1 MSESQSEETADEL
14 LPELT
19 TFTVKTEKIIE
30 LDFSPSE
37 IQAMMEKVDA
47 ETPEEA
53 VSSVVFQRE
62 QRSVEPQEK
71 LLSME
76 ITTDGPSDD

>member
-1 MSESQSEETADEL
+1 MSESQSEETAEEL
-14 LPELT
+14 LPDLE
-19 TFTVKTEKIIE
+19 TFTVRTETVIE
-30 LDFSPSE
+30 LDFTESE
-37 IQAMMEKVDA
+37 VQAMMQQTDT

-53 VSSVVFQRE
+53 VSQMMFQRE
-62 QRSVEPQEK
+62 QSAVKPQEK